1 MARQIEDFFM
11 LVWQALSGDA
21 LSQGWQTLALP
32 SAGACTLLAGRHFPG
47 NEEALLVGFETIA
60 LSAKQKLPEGRGFL
74 VAPADPYGDGK
85 AWLALTRKPEGS
97 LTLFADMVRDVAD
110 ALDGEADQ
118 GEAKQLSALL
128 GRVRAWQNFMSKT
141 QQPLMAKDV
150 LGLVGELTFLR
161 RLLEAGITPTVAVE
175 AWVGPR
181 DYEQDFVLGSGA
193 VEVKVTLST
202 DGFPVKIGS
211 LEQLSDA
218 EYQPLFLAG
227 IQLVPSDE
235 GENLPAFVEAVA
247 EALASD
253 KYAHAQ
259 FMDQLL
265 LAGYHPSHADRYP
278 QGFAQQDFRLLA
290 VDEGF
295 PRLVS
300 GNVPEGI
307 RKVSY
312 EIDLDKVQGRSVALS
327 DALQQLGVI

>member
-1 MARQIEDFFM
+1 MARQIEDFM

-110 ALDGEADQ
+110 ALDSEADQ

-128 GRVRAWQNFMSKT
+128 RRVRAWQNFMSKS
-141 QQPLMAKDV
+141 QQPLLAKDV
-150 LGLVGELTFLR
+150 LGLVGELTFLH
-161 RLLEAGITPTVAVE
+161 RLLKAGLAASVAVA

-193 VEVKVTLST
+193 VEVKATLST
-202 DGFPVKIGS
+202 NGFPVKIGS
-211 LEQLSDA
+211 LAQLSDA
-218 EYQPLFLAG
+218 EYAPLFVAGVQLA
-227 IQLVPSDE
+227 VNDE
-235 GENLPAFVEAVA
+235 GKTLPAFVEAVT
-247 EALASD
+247 EALAHD
-253 KYAHAQ
+253 KYAYSQ
-259 FMDQLL
+259 FTDQLL
-265 LAGYHPSHADRYP
+265 LAGYHPSHADRYS
-278 QGFAQQDFRLLA
+278 QCFTEQDFRLLA
-290 VDEGF
+290 VDKGF
-295 PRLVS
+295 PRLVP

-307 RKVSY
+307 REVSY

>member
-1 MARQIEDFFM
+1 MARQIEDFM

-110 ALDGEADQ
+110 ALDSEADQ

-128 GRVRAWQNFMSKT
+128 GRVRAWQKFMSKT

-193 VEVKVTLST
+193 VEV
-202 DGFPVKIGS
+202 
-211 LEQLSDA
+211 
-218 EYQPLFLAG
+218 
-227 IQLVPSDE
+227 
-235 GENLPAFVEAVA
+235 
-247 EALASD
+247 
-253 KYAHAQ
+253 
-259 FMDQLL
+259 
-265 LAGYHPSHADRYP
+265 
-278 QGFAQQDFRLLA
+278 
-290 VDEGF
+290 
-295 PRLVS
+295 
-300 GNVPEGI
+300 
-307 RKVSY
+307 
-312 EIDLDKVQGRSVALS
+312 
-327 DALQQLGVI
+327 